1 MFEYAFFLTKR
12 TILQF
17 LCNLIPFGKYR
28 RKARNAVFDKY
39 CGDRIITLNKVD
51 SHLPHAVLAQINAHN
66 NEYFIIKNRAVST
79 NATIGGGGE
88 NCLNKTHKN
97 LSKDSPHTNQI
108 RPKNSH
114 KIPQKTHFGYFDFD
128 KNAQNPKSPL
138 NPWAFIRVCNEAITL
153 KSCLE
158 SILPAIQRGVIAYND
173 CTDGSEEI
181 ILEFCAKYPSFIP
194 AKYPH
199 HIEIHAPKAQENM
212 LHNYYN
218 FALSFIPKKEWLIK
232 IDCDHIYDAK
242 KLYKAFYLPKKR
254 YERLV
259 QSRINVCIKD
269 RQIFI
274 TKDKNGVDGFFS
286 VGADYVMLFNKGL
299 HFNVWFPDK
308 ERKRFLEVLHYRP
321 ARLSYQIEMT
331 NYHFPLIKN
340 SRVSD
345 NENAIKN
352 AFSLEQVRQSDLV
365 GTRIDPEMLDK
376 NKILQIYDNF
386 DWSKANYKKP

>member
-1 MFEYAFFLTKR
+1 MRKSRERERGGGNLLDKIQSDKNHAQDSRHKNTTNSINYA
-12 TILQF
+12 
-17 LCNLIPFGKYR
+17 N
-28 RKARNAVFDKY
+28 
-39 CGDRIITLNKVD
+39 
-51 SHLPHAVLAQINAHN
+51 
-66 NEYFIIKNRAVST
+66 ST
-79 NATIGGGGE
+79 NQA
-88 NCLNKTHKN
+88 NLAKN
-97 LSKDSPHTNQI
+97 P
-108 RPKNSH
+108 H

-181 ILEFCAKYPSFIP
+181 ILDFCAKYPSFIP

-218 FALSFIPKKEWLIK
+218 FALSFIPKNQWLIK

-259 QSRINVCIKD
+259 IARIDTLIKD
-269 RQIFI
+269 NSVFI
-274 TKDKNGVDGFFS
+274 RSNAQGNFWNVGTDHWLICNNG
-286 VGADYVMLFNKGL
+286 LR
-299 HFNVWFPDK
+299 FNVWFPDK
-308 ERKRFLEVLHYRP
+308 ERKLFYEGLFYRP
-321 ARLSYQIEMT
+321 ARITYHTELN
-331 NYHFPLIKN
+331 NYHFPFIKN
-340 SRVSD
+340 SRASG

-352 AFSLEQVRQSDLV
+352 AFTLDEIRQSDLV
-365 GTRIDPEMLDK
+365 GTRIDPEMLDE